1 MGNSDLVIFAV
12 GCAVFAVALT
22 STFMSLIV
30 SNKSAEHAEWVL
42 LLNRVMCR
50 ERDDENPHRRQRL
63 EPKLRTAG
71 RWN

>member
-50 ERDDENPHRRQRL
+50 ERDDENPH
-63 EPKLRTAG
+63 
-71 RWN
+71 